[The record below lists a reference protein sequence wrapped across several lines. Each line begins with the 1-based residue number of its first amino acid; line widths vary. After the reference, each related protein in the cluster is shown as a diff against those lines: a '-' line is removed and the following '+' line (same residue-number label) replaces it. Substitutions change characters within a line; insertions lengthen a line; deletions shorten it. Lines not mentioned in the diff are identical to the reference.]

1 MVSDAAVE
9 RPAADQ
15 PSLLEPVHT
24 ARLRL
29 EPWRDDRHGEGL
41 VALNLDPEVV
51 QFLTGAASIPAEE
64 SRALSRDIERH
75 WERFGFGLWA
85 AAEQVSREIVG
96 FVGLSHPRWFPA
108 LAPAVEVGWRLRR
121 DAWGRGLASEGAR
134 AAVERGFG
142 PLGLEELIALIHPE
156 NTRSAAVAQRLGMT
170 VTRTVAHPFRPHRL
184 GVHTLRRRDAR

>member
-1 MVSDAAVE
+1 VE
-9 RPAADQ
+9 RAATDQ
-15 PSLLEPVHT
+15 PSLLEPVRT

-29 EPWRDDRHGEGL
+29 EPWRDDRHGDAL
-41 VALNLDPEVV
+41 VALNRDPEVV
-51 QFLTGAASIPAEE
+51 RYLTGGETIPAEE
-64 SRALSRDIERH
+64 SRALSREIERH

-85 AAEQVSREIVG
+85 ATEQVSREVVG

-121 DAWGRGLASEGAR
+121 EAWGRGLASEGAR

-156 NTRSAAVAQRLGMT
+156 NGRSAAVAQRLGMT

-184 GVHTLRRRDAR
+184 AVHTLRRPGAG